1 MLMSS
6 ATLDRASG
14 VPLYR
19 QIKQILIDEMRAG
32 AGTDGLAMTE
42 EALITRFHVSRAP
55 VRQALKELVDE
66 GYVYRERAKGTFPV
80 QGLNVQRPATLQLG
94 GLMGYLREQGLS
106 PEASVHGV
114 GRVAPPVEV
123 RDRLGL
129 SPEEKVLTFTRVI
142 TVKDEKLVSSRLY
155 LCSPPDF
162 EPTSRE
168 LEDAGSAFE
177 LLERTYGIDLTRSEH
192 HVWASG
198 AKGDDASALGLSEGE
213 PILVVE
219 TVFLSREGR
228 PGGWRRA
235 IHRADE
241 FKYVFASN
249 R

>member
-1 MLMSS
+1 MNS

-32 AGTDGLAMTE
+32 AGADGLAMTE
-42 EALITRFHVSRAP
+42 EALLTRFHVSRAP
-55 VRQALKELVDE
+55 VRQALKELVAE

-106 PEASVHGV
+106 PEATVHGV
-114 GRVAPPVEV
+114 SRVVPTAEV
-123 RDRLGL
+123 RKNLGL
-129 SPEEKVLTFTRVI
+129 SASEKAFTFTRVI
-142 TVKDEKLVSSRLY
+142 TVKDEKLVSSQVF
-155 LCSPPDF
+155 LCSPPEFD
-162 EPTSRE
+162 PTSQE
-168 LEDAGSAFE
+168 LTDAGSAFE
-177 LLERTYGIDLTRSEH
+177 LLKRAYGIDFTRSEH

-198 AKGDDASALGLSEGE
+198 AKGDDALALEVSEGE

-219 TVFLSREGR
+219 TLLLTRDGR

-235 IHRADE
+235 IHRADD
-241 FKYVFASN
+241 FKYVFTSN

>member
-1 MLMSS
+1 MLMTS
-6 ATLDRASG
+6 ATLDRTSG

-32 AGTDGLAMTE
+32 AGADGLAMTE

-106 PEASVHGV
+106 PEAKVYGV
-114 GRVAPPVEV
+114 SRFVPPAEV
-123 RDRLGL
+123 RKGLGL
-129 SPEEKVLTFTRVI
+129 TASDKVLTFTRVI
-142 TVKDEKLVSSRLY
+142 TVKEEKLVSSQVY
-155 LCSPPDF
+155 LCSPPEF

-168 LEDAGSAFE
+168 LEEAGSAFE
-177 LLERTYGIDLTRSEH
+177 LLQQRHGIDLTRSEH
-192 HVWASG
+192 HVWASA
-198 AKGDDASALGLSEGE
+198 AKGDDAAALDLAEGE

-219 TVFLSREGR
+219 TLLLTRDGR

-235 IHRADE
+235 IHRADD

>member
-1 MLMSS
+1 MLMTS
-6 ATLDRASG
+6 ATLDRGSG

-106 PEASVHGV
+106 PEAAVHGV
-114 GRVAPPVEV
+114 SREVPPAEV
-123 RDRLGL
+123 RKSLGL
-129 SPEEKVLTFTRVI
+129 NSSEKVLTFTRVI
-142 TVKDEKLVSSRLY
+142 TVKKEKLVSSRVY
-155 LCSPPDF
+155 LCSPPEF
-162 EPTSRE
+162 EPSSRE
-168 LEDAGSAFE
+168 LEEAGSAFE
-177 LLERTYGIDLTRSEH
+177 LLQQRYGIDLTRSEH

-198 AKGDDASALGLSEGE
+198 AKGDDAAALELGEGE

-219 TVFLSREGR
+219 TLLLTRDGR

-235 IHRADE
+235 IHRADD